1 MNRRLAAAALLAVA
15 ASLASGFGAGAGAGA
30 QSAAPT
36 ITQPVQLTG
45 ADTAPTRTYGTPVVA
60 VDPENPDHVVAA
72 GAEFRTRR
80 CSLTRST
87 DGGQTWTQLDTPPLP
102 KEYPFCFITET
113 GVPQAMV
120 AFGRNSTLYYVSP
133 GWDTADSLSDWPFPQ
148 GGGWRGN
155 VTVVLS
161 RSTDLGDSWTST
173 IVRDPR
179 GRQGADL
186 ENNRPV
192 TGLAV
197 DTRSGAEDVVYVGY
211 AQVYQD
217 RKTAVV
223 STSLDG
229 GRTFGEPVNVAA
241 DYLQPEPV
249 RLDLA
254 KAAGRPAAVAVNSVD
269 ITWPVL
275 TVDGKGTLYAVWH
288 ARGRPGPPVDD
299 SATLLSRSTDKG
311 RTFTVTQIGPPTNTF
326 IGAALAWS
334 PLGDAQGTLH
344 LVYHSTTARKV
355 DFEYDVFHRRSTDGG
370 ATWSD
375 ERTLNDD
382 DPKNLFVQVHPS
394 LSLAPNGRLDVAWWD
409 FRNDT
414 GTFAN
419 DVYLTS
425 SSDNGQS
432 WTPNLRVTDRSVN
445 RRIGPWFGN
454 ADIRQPPGLVARD
467 ELTLVVWDDT
477 RNGDDVT
484 QTQDVYSSIVQYE
497 ALGAGTSAA
506 SKRWLAAVVGFGVVA
521 LGFAGALLASAAS
534 RRRRSAGPVKETRVP
549 VPS

>member
-1 MNRRLAAAALLAVA
+1 MRRRTTALLLALAAGFAGWAPGS
-15 ASLASGFGAGAGAGA
+15 ASA
-30 QSAAPT
+30 QSSAPR
-36 ITQPVQLTG
+36 ITQPVQLTR

-60 VDPENPDHVVAA
+60 VDPENAAHMVAA

-80 CSLTRST
+80 CGLTRST
-87 DGGQTWTQLDTPPLP
+87 DGGRTWTQVETPPLP
-102 KEYPFCFITET
+102 AAYPFCFVTET

-120 AFGRNSTLYYVSP
+120 AFGRNSTLYYASP

-155 VTVVLS
+155 VTVILS

-192 TGLAV
+192 TGLAI
-197 DTRSGAEDVVYVGY
+197 DTRSGPEDIVYVGY

-229 GRTFGEPVNVAA
+229 GDTFGPPVNVAA
-241 DYLQPEPV
+241 DFLQNENY
-249 RLDLA
+249 RLELA
-254 KAAGRPAAVAVNSVD
+254 KAAGRPNAVAVNSVD
-269 ITWPVL
+269 ITWPAL
-275 TVDGKGTLYAVWH
+275 TVDGSGTLYAIWH

-311 RTFTVTQIGPPTNTF
+311 KTFTVAQIGPPTNTF
-326 IGAALAWS
+326 INATMVWS
-334 PLGDAQGTLH
+334 PAGGDRGTLH

-370 ATWSD
+370 ETWSE

-382 DPKNLFVQVHPS
+382 DPKNLIVQVHPS
-394 LSLAPNGRLDVAWWD
+394 MSLAPNGRVDVAWWD

-414 GTFAN
+414 GNFAN
-419 DVYLTS
+419 DVYMTS
-425 SSDNGQS
+425 SSDNGES
-432 WTPNLRVTDRSVN
+432 WSPNLRVTDRSVN

-497 ALGAGTSAA
+497 ALGASGA
-506 SKRWLAAVVGFGVVA
+506 SSTAKRWLAAVAGFVVVA
-521 LGFAGALLASAAS
+521 LGLAAAAAAS
-534 RRRRSAGPVKETRVP
+534 SRRHRRTATPAAPRSLEVSR
-549 VPS
+549 